1 MGVGV
6 VLAAAGAGRRLGARS
21 NKVLLPLAGKP
32 IILHSLEVFAALK
45 EVSEIVVVTRDVDVP
60 YVKEITRDFGCRVIS
75 GGKTR
80 QESVY
85 LGLQALSDAV
95 NWVIIHDGARPYLTK
110 DTVLAVLEA
119 CYKKGAAGAA
129 VPVTDTIKVVKGS
142 RIIKTPPR
150 EGLWA
155 MQTPQAFSLSLILKA
170 HKQAE
175 ETGFQATDDCALIER
190 LGEPVHVVMG
200 EYGNIKI
207 TTPRDLPPKR
217 GFLVGFGWDAHR
229 LVKGRPLILGGVKI
243 PYEKGLLGHSD
254 ADVVTHAVID
264 ALLGAAGLGDIGE
277 FFPDTDPAYEGVS
290 SLTLLA
296 KVKDLLEE
304 KQAEINNVD
313 ITVMAEKPKM
323 GPYKEEMK
331 ETLAKALGVLK
342 SQINIKATTAEGL
355 GFVGREEGLAAQS
368 AVTLLV
374 DL

>member
-142 RIIKTPPR
+142 RI
-150 EGLWA
+150 
-155 MQTPQAFSLSLILKA
+155 S
-170 HKQAE
+170 
-175 ETGFQATDDCALIER
+175 
-190 LGEPVHVVMG
+190 
-200 EYGNIKI
+200 
-207 TTPRDLPPKR
+207 
-217 GFLVGFGWDAHR
+217 
-229 LVKGRPLILGGVKI
+229 GVC
-243 PYEKGLLGHSD
+243 
-254 ADVVTHAVID
+254 
-264 ALLGAAGLGDIGE
+264 
-277 FFPDTDPAYEGVS
+277 
-290 SLTLLA
+290 
-296 KVKDLLEE
+296 
-304 KQAEINNVD
+304 
-313 ITVMAEKPKM
+313 M
-323 GPYKEEMK
+323 
-331 ETLAKALGVLK
+331 
-342 SQINIKATTAEGL
+342 
-355 GFVGREEGLAAQS
+355 AQS
-368 AVTLLV
+368 
-374 DL
+374 